1 MFILEGIWPRN
12 LVTTWLLQFLSFL
25 DRIAFS
31 LFTWVLQV
39 IFDIANSEIVRDGFF
54 DSFRTRIYVLL
65 GIFMLFKIT
74 ISLLGYL
81 VNPDSLADKEKGMG
95 KMISRTIIVILML
108 IGCPFAFNLLDEI
121 QEPLLEA
128 LPRIVIGQN
137 SSEETMAN
145 QMTGV
150 ADSVAWTVFQ
160 ISLGEDT
167 PALMCPDA
175 SNTSTCIN
183 TVEGA
188 TSVITDPADGNKA
201 EFKYYYIPVVG
212 FIIAIVM
219 TVLLVGIA
227 IDVAI
232 RVFKLVILQLIA
244 PIPIISYIDPKS
256 AKDGAF
262 SSWVKLTISTW
273 VDLFLKLGILYFV
286 LFLIDELIIRKQL
299 VLASN
304 LPFIRRT
311 VVIIF
316 LIIGLLFFARQAP
329 KFVSKALGIKEGGG
343 MGVGLGGI
351 LAGAGALVGG
361 AGLAG
366 ALSASTQ
373 AMNENADAAAQGKAG
388 TASWSKG
395 SDLAAQLRTGD
406 SKAKGGLTQSFQRKA
421 QKMQGEARARKLGL
435 TEDNV
440 KFGKDQMISAQR
452 NASLASQAYSAA
464 VSGRFNKVGNTYF
477 DAFGNALNA
486 RNDEDAIKE
495 LSDIAADA
503 SAYSQKVSSDY
514 QSASAARDALVG
526 KDAPFQ
532 KYVASRR
539 VFNQEEKGRANRQRD
554 ILTYNANPS
563 HSGHKQIDPNL
574 ENSKGDYDKNKQNYN
589 PKDL

>member
-150 ADSVAWTVFQ
+150 ADSVSWTVFQ

-219 TVLLVGIA
+219 TT
-227 IDVAI
+227 
-232 RVFKLVILQLIA
+232 
-244 PIPIISYIDPKS
+244 YINTLS
-256 AKDGAF
+256 
-262 SSWVKLTISTW
+262 
-273 VDLFLKLGILYFV
+273 
-286 LFLIDELIIRKQL
+286 
-299 VLASN
+299 
-304 LPFIRRT
+304 
-311 VVIIF
+311 
-316 LIIGLLFFARQAP
+316 
-329 KFVSKALGIKEGGG
+329 
-343 MGVGLGGI
+343 
-351 LAGAGALVGG
+351 
-361 AGLAG
+361 
-366 ALSASTQ
+366 ALS
-373 AMNENADAAAQGKAG
+373 
-388 TASWSKG
+388 
-395 SDLAAQLRTGD
+395 
-406 SKAKGGLTQSFQRKA
+406 SFIFPPQ
-421 QKMQGEARARKLGL
+421 
-435 TEDNV
+435 
-440 KFGKDQMISAQR
+440 
-452 NASLASQAYSAA
+452 Y
-464 VSGRFNKVGNTYF
+464 
-477 DAFGNALNA
+477 
-486 RNDEDAIKE
+486 
-495 LSDIAADA
+495 
-503 SAYSQKVSSDY
+503 
-514 QSASAARDALVG
+514 
-526 KDAPFQ
+526 P
-532 KYVASRR
+532 
-539 VFNQEEKGRANRQRD
+539 
-554 ILTYNANPS
+554 
-563 HSGHKQIDPNL
+563 
-574 ENSKGDYDKNKQNYN
+574 
-589 PKDL
+589 

>member
-12 LVTTWLLQFLSFL
+12 LVTTWFLQFLSFL

-31 LFTWVLQV
+31 LFTWVLQA

-95 KMISRTIIVILML
+95 KMISRTIIVIIML
-108 IGCPFAFNLLDEI
+108 IGCPFAFNLLDGI

-145 QMTGV
+145 QMNGV

-160 ISLGEDT
+160 ISLGENT

-175 SNTSTCIN
+175 SNTTTCIN

-188 TSVITDPADGNKA
+188 TSVITDPADGNKS
-201 EFKYYYIPVVG
+201 EFKYYYIPVIG
-212 FIIAIVM
+212 FVIAIIM

-286 LFLIDELIIRKQL
+286 LFLIDELIIQKQL

-329 KFVSKALGIKEGGG
+329 KFVSKALGIKDGGG
-343 MGVGLGGI
+343 MGVGLGGV

-388 TASWSKG
+388 TAGWSKG
-395 SDLAAQLRTGD
+395 SDIAAQLRTGD
-406 SKAKGGLTQSFQRKA
+406 SKAKGGLINNFSRNIDRNAQQRSAARMLRSNFGITKEGLKA
-421 QKMQGEARARKLGL
+421 E
-435 TEDNV
+435 
-440 KFGKDQMISAQR
+440 KDQMISLQNEAKAMSAAYQR
-452 NASLASQAYSAA
+452 GETAYQYADAKGNVLTGRRPVDSNSLAQIEAEFSAHQNKYQKGSKIAEQFGLEETPIESYRSSAVENVGRFLGDITHPIQAYKAT
-464 VSGRFNKVGNTYF
+464 RP
-477 DAFGNALNA
+477 D
-486 RNDEDAIKE
+486 
-495 LSDIAADA
+495 
-503 SAYSQKVSSDY
+503 
-514 QSASAARDALVG
+514 
-526 KDAPFQ
+526 
-532 KYVASRR
+532 
-539 VFNQEEKGRANRQRD
+539 
-554 ILTYNANPS
+554 
-563 HSGHKQIDPNL
+563 KQNL
-574 ENSKGDYDKNKQNYN
+574 ETRILGKKNPPSVTSSGQRGNNWDKR
-589 PKDL
+589 

>member
-12 LVTTWLLQFLSFL
+12 LVTTWFLQFLSFL

-31 LFTWVLQV
+31 LFTWVLQA

-95 KMISRTIIVILML
+95 KMISRTIIVIIML
-108 IGCPFAFNLLDEI
+108 IGCPFVFNLLDGI

-145 QMTGV
+145 QMNGV

-160 ISLGEDT
+160 ISLGENT

-175 SNTSTCIN
+175 SNTTTCIN

-188 TSVITDPADGNKA
+188 TSVITDPADGNKS
-201 EFKYYYIPVVG
+201 EFKYYYIPVIG
-212 FIIAIVM
+212 FVIAIIM

-286 LFLIDELIIRKQL
+286 LFLIDELIIQKQL

-329 KFVSKALGIKEGGG
+329 KFVSKALGIKDGGG
-343 MGVGLGGI
+343 MGVGLGGV

-388 TASWSKG
+388 TAGWSKG
-395 SDLAAQLRTGD
+395 SDLAAQLKTGD
-406 SKAKGGLTQSFQRKA
+406 AKAKGGLTQSFQRKA
-421 QKMQGEARARKLGL
+421 QKMQGEARAKKLGL

-440 KFGKDQMISAQR
+440 KFGKDQMISAQK

-464 VSGRFNKVGNTYF
+464 VSGHWQRNAAGELT
-477 DAFGNALNA
+477 DAFGNVLRNQGADEASLN
-486 RNDEDAIKE
+486 E
-495 LSDIAADA
+495 LSEKAAAA

-526 KDAPFQ
+526 KDAPYQ

-539 VFNQEEKGRANRQRD
+539 TFNKDEKGRASRQRD
-554 ILTYNANPS
+554 IITYNTS
-563 HSGHKQIDPNL
+563 HSGHKQIDPDL
-574 ENSKGDYDKNKQNYN
+574 ENSKGSYNKNKQNYN